1 MGTVWDSSDQEVGK
15 ADHAGRPRIAEPD
28 VDLDAMSTPALLAHA
43 KSIGLD
49 VDAAMTRLELRA
61 AIDAA

>member
-1 MGTVWDSSDQEVGK
+1 MGTARDTPNQEVGK
-15 ADHAGRPRIAEPD
+15 ADESGPRVAEPD
-28 VDLDAMSTPALLAHA
+28 VDLDAMSTEALLAHA
-43 KSIGLD
+43 KSIGLE